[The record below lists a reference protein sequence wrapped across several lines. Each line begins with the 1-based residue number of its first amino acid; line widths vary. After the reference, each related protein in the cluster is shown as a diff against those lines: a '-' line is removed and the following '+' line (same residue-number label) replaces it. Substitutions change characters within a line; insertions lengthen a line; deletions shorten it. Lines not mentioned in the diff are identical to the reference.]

1 MWGGEGGGQEEGEEM
16 YLTHLPTHPHT
27 HTPTHLVQ
35 CWLCGEEYC
44 SSGAEAPL
52 HNPDDCKPTGV
63 LMARAQCGE
72 GEVYMYNTME
82 FMIPLFNFN

>member
-35 CWLCGEEYC
+35 CWLCGEEHC

-72 GEVYMYNTME
+72 GEVYNVHVQYNGVYDSS
-82 FMIPLFNFN
+82 F